1 METSYSYDFPAFH
14 NYIEREGTSLDE
26 VNNTHSPTSLRIGL
40 EFESWN
46 NVDMELIHCT
56 QQIEFV
62 WIKIRKVISK
72 DRTTSVSFACDRSGI
87 YKPKKVADILNREIK
102 GAKSATI
109 QIGSHQLK
117 ETFDEVQ
124 FYTIVANIDAA
135 KIISLKQDDDPLW
148 FIDSFTANNNLTRI
162 MWMTPKQINLLLY
175 SDVIICDT
183 TFGANKYDMSLML
196 GFGCF
201 KLNGD
206 LLNKHDVARQ
216 YLTDNLYP
224 MHTTWEKR
232 YINHVLMLEFKQ
244 HSNLC
249 NLSNDLLESSNDDH
263 KCIDLK
269 KNIGFSNIL
278 EIWHVTYGIRE
289 GD

>member
-1 METSYSYDFPAFH
+1 MTFQLFTTILNGKILGYQNEHYNPLNPLA
-14 NYIEREGTSLDE
+14 LDYKMKQSWI
-26 VNNTHSPTSLRIGL
+26 NF
-40 EFESWN
+40 FEYN
-46 NVDMELIHCT
+46 GHGIPLTNLK
-56 QQIEFV
+56 FV
-62 WIKIRKVISK
+62 WIKIRKVNSK

-117 ETFDEVQ
+117 ETFDEISQ
-124 FYTIVANIDAA
+124 NNSYDQYRNEPDNDASNLLK

-162 MWMTPKQINLLLY
+162 MWMTPKQINLFCIQMLSSFMFIKTKY
-175 SDVIICDT
+175 QDT
-183 TFGANKYDMSLML
+183 PT
-196 GFGCF
+196 F

-232 YINHVLMLEFKQ
+232 YINHVF
-244 HSNLC
+244 NA
-249 NLSNDLLESSNDDH
+249 
-263 KCIDLK
+263 
-269 KNIGFSNIL
+269 
-278 EIWHVTYGIRE
+278 GIQTT
-289 GD
+289 

>member
-1 METSYSYDFPAFH
+1 MTFQLFTTILNGKVLGYQNEQHYNP
-14 NYIEREGTSLDE
+14 L
-26 VNNTHSPTSLRIGL
+26 NNTHSPTSLRIGM

-72 DRTTSVSFACDRSGI
+72 DRTTSVSFTCDRSGI

-117 ETFDEVQ
+117 ETFDE
-124 FYTIVANIDAA
+124 

-244 HSNLC
+244 HS
-249 NLSNDLLESSNDDH
+249 
-263 KCIDLK
+263 
-269 KNIGFSNIL
+269 
-278 EIWHVTYGIRE
+278 V
-289 GD
+289 